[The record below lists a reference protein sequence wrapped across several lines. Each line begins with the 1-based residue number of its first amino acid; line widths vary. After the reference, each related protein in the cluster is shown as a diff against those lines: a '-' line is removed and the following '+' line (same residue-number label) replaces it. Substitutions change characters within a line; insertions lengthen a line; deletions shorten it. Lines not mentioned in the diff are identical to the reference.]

1 MSKLKREIDK
11 DLMYKKLMPSNLKAL
26 KSAVQETDFRAPEA
40 PAAPPAAEAVRE
52 AHNPPAPAA
61 DREVVEVKPPF
72 ADDEPVKV
80 VNLMEHIVLEKL
92 DSVLEKFKC
101 CTCDQCRRDIV
112 ALALNKL
119 PPRYKVLAKGDPTPD
134 PDPQTNAAVLTAI
147 IQSILHVR
155 TNPRH

>member
-11 DLMYKKLMPSNLKAL
+11 DLMYKRLMPSNLKAL
-26 KSAVQETDFRAPEA
+26 KSVEAGAKVPEA
-40 PAAPPAAEAVRE
+40 PSFAPPAAEAIRKT
-52 AHNPPAPAA
+52 HNPPVAA
-61 DREVVEVKPPF
+61 ASEADPPF
-72 ADDEPVKV
+72 ADSGDAKV
-80 VNLMEHIVLEKL
+80 VNLMERIVLEKL

-119 PPRYKVLAKGDPTPD
+119 PPRYQVLAKGDPTPD